1 MHAKSGNRVLAA
13 AGLPLARAGSAG
25 HVAGTSVG
33 DMVLGQNTD
42 QVPAAVGG

>member
-13 AGLPLARAGSAG
+13 AGLPLARAGFAG

-33 DMVLGQNTD
+33 NMALGENSH